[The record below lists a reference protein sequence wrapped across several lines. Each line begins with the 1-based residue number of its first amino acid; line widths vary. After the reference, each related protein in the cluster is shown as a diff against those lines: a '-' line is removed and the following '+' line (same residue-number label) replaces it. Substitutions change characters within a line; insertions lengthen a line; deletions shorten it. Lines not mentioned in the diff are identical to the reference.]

1 MAAAQPSISEDQHRC
16 TVCLDVLKKPVTI
29 PCGHSYCMN
38 CINGY
43 WDQLAIAG
51 RCICPQCRMEFVPR
65 PKLYRNTTLHGLL
78 ENIRTAASNITQSQ
92 SYAGPH
98 DVPCD
103 VCTERKQK
111 AKKTCMTCMASY
123 CEYHLQPHQDTEA
136 LKTHKLEKPTRHLKA
151 KLCPKHQ
158 EVLKMYCRTDGTC
171 ICLMCAITEHR
182 SHDMVTLDMER
193 VEKQKVE
200 MKKRTEE
207 KERKLETLK
216 NSVMRIQNSADKEI
230 NENDKAFTSILQSI
244 TRLWSEVMAL
254 IIDHKQKKVR
264 KAEEIIKPLE
274 KEIVELKRRDAELAQ
289 LSQTDDHVHFIKT
302 FPSLCVPLQDGV
314 SPNATINE
322 DFLPN
327 TLKKDLSDLQ
337 RHLEEISSWEF
348 VKTSVT
354 GELGIATTENRKK
367 FIFNSCPL
375 TLDHNTAHRWLQL
388 SERNR
393 KVTNNRTVLQF
404 PDHPDRFEFL
414 PQVLCR
420 EALSGTRFYWEVE
433 WSGDWAVVGVAYKGV
448 GRKELNS
455 ECRLGFNDKSW
466 SLSCSNSKYS
476 AWHNNTNIEIS
487 APCFHRIGVY
497 LDWPAGSLL
506 FYGISNTMTLL
517 HRFNTSFTEPLYPGF
532 GLGFDS
538 SVTFCSLNPS
548 DQ

>member
-1 MAAAQPSISEDQHRC
+1 MDCLNLSSLSHRC

-171 ICLMCAITEHR
+171 ICLMCQRDLLA
-182 SHDMVTLDMER
+182 V
-193 VEKQKVE
+193 
-200 MKKRTEE
+200 
-207 KERKLETLK
+207 
-216 NSVMRIQNSADKEI
+216 
-230 NENDKAFTSILQSI
+230 
-244 TRLWSEVMAL
+244 
-254 IIDHKQKKVR
+254 HKQTERLCSDRSYTCASHQSRCLLTLLLSYEDSLTLQQSYDTFWLMKVSN
-264 KAEEIIKPLE
+264 KILWVQCFA
-274 KEIVELKRRDAELAQ
+274 
-289 LSQTDDHVHFIKT
+289 
-302 FPSLCVPLQDGV
+302 PLQ
-314 SPNATINE
+314 
-322 DFLPN
+322 
-327 TLKKDLSDLQ
+327 LKSQ
-337 RHLEEISSWEF
+337 CHN
-348 VKTSVT
+348 VT
-354 GELGIATTENRKK
+354 GFLHS
-367 FIFNSCPL
+367 FSFLFLFSFHSDSCPL

>member
-1 MAAAQPSISEDQHRC
+1 MFPGFKPPVIWTQPSISEDQHRC

-171 ICLMCAITEHR
+171 ICLM
-182 SHDMVTLDMER
+182 
-193 VEKQKVE
+193 
-200 MKKRTEE
+200 
-207 KERKLETLK
+207 
-216 NSVMRIQNSADKEI
+216 
-230 NENDKAFTSILQSI
+230 
-244 TRLWSEVMAL
+244 LWSEVMAL

-289 LSQTDDHVHFIKT
+289 TPVGLFNTSHCLTWSSSLSSSFVDVP
-302 FPSLCVPLQDGV
+302 FPLY
-314 SPNATINE
+314 
-322 DFLPN
+322 
-327 TLKKDLSDLQ
+327 
-337 RHLEEISSWEF
+337 
-348 VKTSVT
+348 
-354 GELGIATTENRKK
+354 
-367 FIFNSCPL
+367 SCPL

-548 DQ
+548 DHLKI